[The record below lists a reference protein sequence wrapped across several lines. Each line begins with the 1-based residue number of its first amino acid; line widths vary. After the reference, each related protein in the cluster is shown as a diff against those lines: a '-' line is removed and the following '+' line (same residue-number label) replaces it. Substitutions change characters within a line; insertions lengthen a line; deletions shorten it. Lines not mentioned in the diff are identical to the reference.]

1 MANVCDYRVE
11 CEGPQSSLDGI
22 VAFLSPHLVRTPNGY
37 YANAYFQVE
46 KMFPNEELKDAHE
59 WIGVNIDDLPS
70 AHWHEYVNGKLV
82 FDGACK
88 WAPPIEVLV
97 RLSRQFPEVVFE
109 CFATTEHEVIDRFV
123 VRNGIYSVIDY
134 GIEDI
139 RGGYV
144 VWHVR
149 DGEYFEH
156 GHVVFHEDEE
166 IIPEATDTYEV

>member
-11 CEGPQSSLDGI
+11 CEGAQSDLERIGALISP
-22 VAFLSPHLVRTPNGY
+22 FLVQDPDGY
-37 YANAYFQVE
+37 YASAYLEVS
-46 KMFPNEELKDAHE
+46 KVFPETDVKREHE
-59 WIGVNIDDLPS
+59 WIGINIYDAPS
-70 AHWHEYVNGKLV
+70 SRWYEHIDGKLV

-88 WAPPIEVLV
+88 WAPPIDFLL
-97 RLSRQFPEVVFE
+97 RLSKRFPKVVFE

-156 GHVVFHEDEE
+156 GHTVFHEDEE
-166 IIPEATDTYEV
+166 IIPDATDTYEA